1 MKREINSVNVE
12 DSLVITIKFLK
23 EMDLDKVN
31 AKIVIKEPFQID
43 SARVV
48 NIVSKDRQ
56 LQLSPT
62 PKANLNSHV
71 HLPLSSLSPLSP
83 LSLSAAL
90 EAT

>member
-23 EMDLDKVN
+23 EMELDKVN
-31 AKIVIKEPFQID
+31 AEIVIKEPFQID

-62 PKANLNSHV
+62 SKANLNSHV
-71 HLPLSSLSPLSP
+71 HIPLSP

>member
-56 LQLSPT
+56 LQLSPM